1 MPQRAYRFRF
11 YPNAIQRGMLARM
24 FGTGR
29 WVWNRC
35 LSWRT
40 TAYRQDGES
49 LTGVDFS
56 RELTFLKTL
65 ESYAWLREVP
75 ATIATQAL
83 RDQDRAFRAF
93 FRGDAGYPRTKSRRG
108 PQSVRLQLD
117 QRVVAGNYR
126 AGELLRLPGL
136 GTCRLSWSRKPQG
149 TPKMVT
155 VRRDAAGRYWVSMA
169 IEESIETLA
178 PAPTSIGID
187 LGTTHLATLST
198 GERLE
203 NPRHL
208 NRHAE
213 QLQRLQQRLAR
224 QCKGSN
230 RRAATQQRIARLHAR
245 IADCR
250 REHLHRLTTRLI
262 RDNQTICLEDL
273 NTRGMSASARGTR
286 ACPGKRVR
294 QKAGLNRSL
303 LDAAFGEFARQ
314 LAYKAEWY
322 GRTLVQVGRFYPSSK
337 TCSGLWPPPGGTAP
351 VGAPL
356 ALPGLWRRA

>member
-11 YPNAIQRGMLARM
+11 YPNATQRGTLARM

-29 WVWNRC
+29 WVWNQC

-56 RELTFLKTL
+56 RGLTFLKTL
-65 ESYAWLREVP
+65 EPYAWLREVP

-93 FRGDAGYPRTKSRRG
+93 FRGDAGYPRPKYRRG
-108 PQSVRLQLD
+108 PQSLRLQLD

-136 GTCRLSWSRKPQG
+136 GACKLSWSRKPQG

-169 IEESIETLA
+169 IEETIEALA

-187 LGTTHLATLST
+187 LGTTRLATLST
-198 GERLE
+198 GERLD

-208 NRHAE
+208 RRHAE
-213 QLQRLQQRLAR
+213 HLTRLQQRLAR
-224 QCKGSN
+224 QCKGSK

-273 NTRGMSASARGTR
+273 I
-286 ACPGKRVR
+286 PGR
-294 QKAGLNRSL
+294 
-303 LDAAFGEFARQ
+303 
-314 LAYKAEWY
+314 
-322 GRTLVQVGRFYPSSK
+322 
-337 TCSGLWPPPGGTAP
+337 
-351 VGAPL
+351 
-356 ALPGLWRRA
+356 

>member
-1 MPQRAYRFRF
+1 MPKRAYRFRF
-11 YPNAIQRGMLARM
+11 YPNAIQRRMLARM

-29 WVWNRC
+29 WVWNQC

-49 LTGVDFS
+49 LTGLDFS

-93 FRGDAGYPRTKSRRG
+93 LRGDARYPRYMSRRG

-136 GTCRLSWSRKPQG
+136 GACKLSWSRKPQG

-169 IEESIETLA
+169 IEETIEALA

-187 LGTTHLATLST
+187 LGTTRLATLST
-198 GERLE
+198 GERLD

-208 NRHAE
+208 RRHAE
-213 QLQRLQQRLAR
+213 HQARLQQRLAR
-224 QCKGSN
+224 QCKGSK
-230 RRAATQQRIARLHAR
+230 RRAATQQRI
-245 IADCR
+245 
-250 REHLHRLTTRLI
+250 
-262 RDNQTICLEDL
+262 
-273 NTRGMSASARGTR
+273 
-286 ACPGKRVR
+286 
-294 QKAGLNRSL
+294 
-303 LDAAFGEFARQ
+303 ARQ

-322 GRTLVQVGRFYPSSK
+322 GRTLVKVDQFYPSSK
-337 TCSGLWPPPGGTAP
+337 ICSGCGHRLEELPLSVRHWRCPACGAEHDRDENAARNIEREGLRLLEHPEESGGVRAFGGEGACPVAVSARIAQAPSLGREPG
-351 VGAPL
+351 
-356 ALPGLWRRA
+356 